1 MEKYRE
7 YLSELN
13 DMLLRS
19 GVDLELEKQIEEGT
33 LEIPVLVLEQY
44 LEFNKSLAISD
55 SGQAIKV
62 ASGTG
67 NMLYNNILY
76 EQLKGEYEETVKNAL
91 ALLYSEAVDDN
102 LMSEEEK
109 FQARIDA
116 FNEYLQENKELEE
129 EELRVDEEETPSNLV
144 PFDKTQRYTG
154 LTYTVDSVIEGTS
167 QGTDLSYDEINA
179 QNGVGG
185 YDDTVYTEIVEDT
198 DDDLVSDLDT
208 LLEDEEERGTEDTE
222 DFSEDSEDEDYDDSI
237 YTGDEDEDDS
247 LEDSEDEDDSLEDE
261 DFSLEDNDDSSE
273 DADDSLE
280 DDEEDYADYDNLLED
295 DDTSS
300 EDEDED
306 YSDYDNL
313 LEDEDSSSE
322 DDDDE
327 DESAFDIP
335 EVETE
340 KEGYSDDDDDDESAF
355 DLPEVDEED
364 AEDDDEDESAFD
376 LPEVE
381 EEEDSDAD
389 GEDDDESAFDI
400 PEVESE
406 DEEDEGYSEDDDD
419 DASLDD
425 YTYQVDDADSEEDG
439 DDEDESAFNLP
450 EVDDDS
456 DDEGDEP
463 DEDGDESSFDLPEV
477 DDDSE
482 EDYDE
487 DFDDPDAL
495 DLLPDDE
502 SGSGVASPPD
512 PPVPAS
518 QSMSKGTKPQIK
530 KDSNDY
536 FADAILGVN
545 DKVIKIPGWFR
556 NKNTQRK

>member
-102 LMSEEEK
+102 PMSEEEK

-154 LTYTVDSVIEGTS
+154 LTYTVDSIIEGTS

-208 LLEDEEERGTEDTE
+208 LLEDEEEQGTEAE
-222 DFSEDSEDEDYDDSI
+222 DEDGFSEDSEDEDYDDSI
-237 YTGDEDEDDS
+237 YTGEEDEDDS
-247 LEDSEDEDDSLEDE
+247 SEDEDDSLEDE
-261 DFSLEDNDDSSE
+261 DFSLEEDDDSSE
-273 DADDSLE
+273 D
-280 DDEEDYADYDNLLED
+280 DDEDYGDYDNLLED

-335 EVETE
+335 EVESE
-340 KEGYSDDDDDDESAF
+340 EEGYSDDDDDESAF
-355 DLPEVDEED
+355 DLPDVDEDDE
-364 AEDDDEDESAFD
+364 DDEDEESFD
-376 LPEVE
+376 LPEVDE
-381 EEEDSDAD
+381 
-389 GEDDDESAFDI
+389 GDES
-400 PEVESE
+400 E
-406 DEEDEGYSEDDDD
+406 EGYSEDDDD
-419 DASLDD
+419 DDSLDD
-425 YTYQVDDADSEEDG
+425 YTYQEEDTDSEEDE

-456 DDEGDEP
+456 DDA
-463 DEDGDESSFDLPEV
+463 DEDDDESSFDLPEV
-477 DDDSE
+477 DDDDSE

-487 DFDDPDAL
+487 DFN
-495 DLLPDDE
+495 DL
-502 SGSGVASPPD
+502 GVASPPD

-518 QSMSKGTKPQIK
+518 QSITNGTKPQIK

-556 NKNTQRK
+556 NKNTQKK

>member
-1 MEKYRE
+1 
-7 YLSELN
+7 
-13 DMLLRS
+13 MLLRS

-102 LMSEEEK
+102 PMSEEEK

-154 LTYTVDSVIEGTS
+154 LTYTVDSVIEGSS

-208 LLEDEEERGTEDTE
+208 LLEDEEEQGTEATE
-222 DFSEDSEDEDYDDSI
+222 DSSEDSEDSEDDDYDDSI
-237 YTGDEDEDDS
+237 YTGEEDEDDS
-247 LEDSEDEDDSLEDE
+247 SEDYDDSLEDE
-261 DFSLEDNDDSSE
+261 DFSLEDDDDSSE
-273 DADDSLE
+273 DNDDSLE
-280 DDEEDYADYDNLLED
+280 DD
-295 DDTSS
+295 
-300 EDEDED
+300 DED
-306 YSDYDNL
+306 YSDYDNI
-313 LEDEDSSSE
+313 LEDDDSSSE
-322 DDDDE
+322 DEDDE
-327 DESAFDIP
+327 DESSFDIS
-335 EVETE
+335 EVESE
-340 KEGYSDDDDDDESAF
+340 EEGYSDDDEDEFAF
-355 DLPEVDEED
+355 DLLEVDEED

-389 GEDDDESAFDI
+389 GEDDESAFDI

-406 DEEDEGYSEDDDD
+406 DEGYSEDDDD
-419 DASLDD
+419 DSLDD
-425 YTYQVDDADSEEDG
+425 YIYQVDDADSEEDE
-439 DDEDESAFNLP
+439 DDEDESAFDLPEVDDDTDDDDEDESDFALP

-456 DDEGDEP
+456 DEGE
-463 DEDGDESSFDLPEV
+463 GT
-477 DDDSE
+477 DD
-482 EDYDE
+482 
-487 DFDDPDAL
+487 DDPDTL

-502 SGSGVASPPD
+502 SGSGVASHPD

-518 QSMSKGTKPQIK
+518 QSISKGTKPQIK

-536 FADAILGVN
+536 FADAVLGVN
-545 DKVIKIPGWFR
+545 DKVIKISGWFR

>member
-102 LMSEEEK
+102 PMSEEEK

-129 EELRVDEEETPSNLV
+129 QELRVDEEETPSNLV

-154 LTYTVDSVIEGTS
+154 LTYTVDSIIEGTS

-198 DDDLVSDLDT
+198 DDDLVSDLDI
-208 LLEDEEERGTEDTE
+208 LLEDEEEQGTEATE
-222 DFSEDSEDEDYDDSI
+222 DSSEGSEDSEDEDYDDSI
-237 YTGDEDEDDS
+237 YTGEEDEDDS
-247 LEDSEDEDDSLEDE
+247 SEDSEDEDDSLEDE
-261 DFSLEDNDDSSE
+261 DFSLEDDDDSSE

-300 EDEDED
+300 EDEDDD
-306 YSDYDNL
+306 YADYDNL
-313 LEDEDSSSE
+313 LEDDDSSSE
-322 DDDDE
+322 DEDDE
-327 DESAFDIP
+327 DESSFDIP
-335 EVETE
+335 EVVSEE
-340 KEGYSDDDDDDESAF
+340 EGYSDDEDESAF

-364 AEDDDEDESAFD
+364 EGYSEDDDDDSLDDYTYQEEDTDSEEDEDDEDESAFD
-376 LPEVE
+376 LPEV
-381 EEEDSDAD
+381 D
-389 GEDDDESAFDI
+389 
-400 PEVESE
+400 
-406 DEEDEGYSEDDDD
+406 
-419 DASLDD
+419 
-425 YTYQVDDADSEEDG
+425 
-439 DDEDESAFNLP
+439 
-450 EVDDDS
+450 
-456 DDEGDEP
+456 DEP
-463 DEDGDESSFDLPEV
+463 DEDAEADEDDDESSFDLPDV
-477 DDDSE
+477 DDDDSE

-487 DFDDPDAL
+487 DFDDL
-495 DLLPDDE
+495 DSFGIDDD
-502 SGSGVASPPD
+502 SDGSEVASPPD

-518 QSMSKGTKPQIK
+518 QSITKGTKPQIK